1 MFYQDERLA
10 LFIDGANLHAAAKS
24 LDFEIDFKLLREEFL
39 NHGKLLRAYYY
50 TALMEN
56 DENSLIKPLVDWLT
70 YNGFT
75 LVTKSAK
82 EFTDSQGNPKIKG
95 NMDIVKLEN
104 LIKEVGVEN
113 YSQDGYHV
121 GEFDK
126 QGRNKQYPE
135 KRYSK
140 KNHPLQNKAPFYKTG
155 FMGINPDHKGYCTPM
170 TKATCTPPR
179 KALAKRL
186 NPGGDLYKGKT

>member
-10 LFIDGANLHAAAKS
+10 LLLTGQICMLLAKS

-95 NMDIVKLEN
+95 NMD
-104 LIKEVGVEN
+104 
-113 YSQDGYHV
+113 
-121 GEFDK
+121 
-126 QGRNKQYPE
+126 
-135 KRYSK
+135 
-140 KNHPLQNKAPFYKTG
+140 
-155 FMGINPDHKGYCTPM
+155 
-170 TKATCTPPR
+170 
-179 KALAKRL
+179 
-186 NPGGDLYKGKT
+186 

>member
-95 NMDIVKLEN
+95 NMDIYLTVESFELAPHVDHIVLFSGDGDFRPMVES
-104 LIKEVGVEN
+104 LQRQGVRVSVVSTN
-113 YSQDGYHV
+113 Q
-121 GEFDK
+121 
-126 QGRNKQYPE
+126 
-135 KRYSK
+135 
-140 KNHPLQNKAPFYKTG
+140 
-155 FMGINPDHKGYCTPM
+155 C
-170 TKATCTPPR
+170 
-179 KALAKRL
+179 
-186 NPGGDLYKGKT
+186 

>member
-95 NMDIVKLEN
+95 NMDIELTVDAIELAPHVDHIVLFSGDGDFRPMVESLQRQGVRVSVVSTN
-104 LIKEVGVEN
+104 QCQPSMIADELRRQCDNFIELKELRDRIRRPSN
-113 YSQDGYHV
+113 
-121 GEFDK
+121 
-126 QGRNKQYPE
+126 R
-135 KRYSK
+135 K
-140 KNHPLQNKAPFYKTG
+140 KS
-155 FMGINPDHKGYCTPM
+155 ID
-170 TKATCTPPR
+170 
-179 KALAKRL
+179 
-186 NPGGDLYKGKT
+186 

>member
-95 NMDIVKLEN
+95 NMDIELTVDAIELAPHVDHIVLFSGDGDFRPMVESLQRQGVRVSVVSTN
-104 LIKEVGVEN
+104 QCQPAMIADELRRQCDNFIELKELRDRIRRPSN
-113 YSQDGYHV
+113 
-121 GEFDK
+121 
-126 QGRNKQYPE
+126 
-135 KRYSK
+135 
-140 KNHPLQNKAPFYKTG
+140 
-155 FMGINPDHKGYCTPM
+155 
-170 TKATCTPPR
+170 R
-179 KALAKRL
+179 KIQ
-186 NPGGDLYKGKT
+186 